1 MWNWLWWVNPRNWL
15 GETWKRE
22 SGRRIEALEVH
33 IQDLEERYA
42 ALENRLNVALE
53 EEHVLT
59 DHDAGFGG
67 QDITYRV
74 TGQPEEPE

>member
-1 MWNWLWWVNPRNWL
+1 MWTWLWWFNPRNWL

-42 ALENRLNVALE
+42 ALENRINLALP
-53 EEHVLT
+53 VPDT
-59 DHDAGFGG
+59 IPD
-67 QDITYRV
+67 
-74 TGQPEEPE
+74 PE